1 VNTDGAT
8 GDWVQ
13 SDNTGGENP
22 FETHFTVSE
31 EGQHQVEY
39 RSTDNAGNVEGIKSF
54 EFEIAGDAE
63 PPPPPPPPSVG
74 LTGARAQ
81 MTARSFLRRG
91 LRVQGNCR
99 SVRTGTAQL
108 VARGRQ
114 ARKLGFKKRRVVL
127 AKALV
132 NCGPDSRLSTLLKPK
147 KKKVKRGLR
156 RLRGK
161 LRVTLLVEMSGAER
175 EVSDSL
181 KLTLM
186 GRKKRR

>member
-1 VNTDGAT
+1 
-8 GDWVQ
+8 
-13 SDNTGGENP
+13 
-22 FETHFTVSE
+22 
-31 EGQHQVEY
+31 
-39 RSTDNAGNVEGIKSF
+39 
-54 EFEIAGDAE
+54 
-63 PPPPPPPPSVG
+63 
-74 LTGARAQ
+74 
-81 MTARSFLRRG
+81 M
-91 LRVQGNCR
+91 
-99 SVRTGTAQL
+99 RTGTAQL

-114 ARKLGFKKRRVVL
+114 ARKLGFKRRIVL

-132 NCGPDSRLSTLLKPK
+132 TCGPDSRLSTLLKPK

-186 GRKKRR
+186 GRKRR